1 MIPVLSRNKF
11 ALGVLTGIALT
22 VLFSY
27 VVRQY
32 ADARRFDSYFAMLDK
47 YPHVLGPL
55 GNAANGEIEII
66 RDVKKIREIEQAT
79 GQKVGVIAKN
89 RFSTC
94 IYDPVK
100 FPNGSYGIH
109 GRFFGTPAFE
119 GTPGAA
125 VLPIMPDGKV
135 LLVCIYRHPLRRWV
149 LEIPR
154 GARDGSETVLS
165 LIKRE
170 LKEETGAE
178 TGKAIPLGSI
188 NPDSGMTVGNI
199 PIVKVNISSLGSAHR
214 DEGSESSMCLHSFS
228 MEELQEAI
236 RKGFA
241 PVKINGRIQEVQV
254 ADSFLLSAL
263 LLDQLKASAKE

>member
-1 MIPVLSRNKF
+1 MRNRF
-11 ALGVLTGIALT
+11 ILGVLAGTAFTL
-22 VLFSY
+22 LSSY
-27 VVRQY
+27 VYRQY
-32 ADARRFDSYFAMLDK
+32 TDSRRLDSYFALLDK
-47 YPHVLGPL
+47 YPQILGPL
-55 GNAANGEIEII
+55 GNAASGEIEII
-66 RDVKKIREIEQAT
+66 RNIKKIREIEQAT

-178 TGKAIPLGSI
+178 IGKAMLLGAI

-199 PIVKVNISSLGSAHR
+199 PIVKVKISRLGSANR
-214 DEGSESSMCLHSFS
+214 DQCGESSMCLHSFS

-241 PVKINGRIQEVQV
+241 LVKINGQIQEVQV

-263 LLDQLKASAKE
+263 LFDQLKTPL